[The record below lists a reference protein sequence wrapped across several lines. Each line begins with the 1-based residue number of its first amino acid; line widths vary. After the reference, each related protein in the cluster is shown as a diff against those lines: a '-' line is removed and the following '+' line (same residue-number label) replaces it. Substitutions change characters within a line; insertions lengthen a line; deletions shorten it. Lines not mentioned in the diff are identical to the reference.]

1 MLAGALLVTSGAF
14 AAESL
19 RHAVAQVQKETD
31 GKILSARTILT
42 PHGPMFRIKVLTRSG
57 RVRIIQVPAD
67 VTTKE

>member
-1 MLAGALLVTSGAF
+1 MLTAALFVAGGAL

-42 PHGPMFRIKVLTRSG
+42 PHGQMFRIKVLTRSG

-67 VTTKE
+67 VKTKE